1 MFSVEERPK
10 PARKQGLRCTPMKA
24 SRLNARTVL
33 LLLVEAMLLFGGII
47 IAVYVRLGSVDA
59 EDALIQRNGFYK
71 AALATIF
78 CLASFYLF
86 DLYDFVVMFD
96 RRELVLR
103 LLQALGL
110 AWVALAL
117 MFYAVPQVMI
127 GRGVSLISLPLALL
141 LMVGWR
147 LAIHWVLG
155 HPELGERILIV
166 GSGPIAVEIA
176 RETLG
181 RPDAGFRV
189 VGFVDNDPALVGQ
202 SLINPKVIGLTS
214 ELATLVRSENIDRL
228 VVAIGDRRGQFPTQE
243 LLRLSLSGDVSI
255 EESASFYERLT
266 GRVLLDM
273 IRPSWLIFSSR
284 GRRARI
290 NEIARAMMHRTVA
303 LLGAILSLP
312 IAMVAAVL
320 IKIDSR
326 GPVLYRQ
333 ERVGKNG
340 RTFMLMK
347 FRSMR
352 VDAEK
357 DGPVWAK
364 SEDERM
370 TRFGRVI
377 RKIRVDEIPQF
388 WNILRGDMNF
398 VGPRPERPHFVAQLA
413 QEIPFYEQRHLIA
426 PGLTGWAQIK
436 YPYGAS
442 IEDAKQKLQY
452 DLYYIKNQSLTL
464 DATIVFETVKTVLF
478 GRGT

>member
-1 MFSVEERPK
+1 
-10 PARKQGLRCTPMKA
+10 MKA
-24 SRLNARTVL
+24 SRFNTRTIL
-33 LLLVEAMLLFGGII
+33 LLLVEAMLLFGGVVM
-47 IAVYVRLGSVDA
+47 AVYVRLGAVEA
-59 EDALIQRNGFYK
+59 EETLIQRNGFYK
-71 AALATIF
+71 AALATVF

-117 MFYAVPQVMI
+117 IFYAVPQVMI
-127 GRGVSLISLPLALL
+127 GHGVSLISLPLALL

-155 HPELGERILIV
+155 HPDLGERILIV
-166 GSGPIAVEIA
+166 GSGPFAVEIA

-189 VGFVDNDPALVGQ
+189 VGFVDNDPELVGK

-214 ELATLVRSENIDRL
+214 ELAWLVKREAIDRI

-266 GRVLLDM
+266 GRVLLDL

-284 GRRARI
+284 GRRARL
-290 NEIARAMMHRTVA
+290 NELTCAAMYRTVA
-303 LLGAILSLP
+303 LLGAVLSLP
-312 IAMVAAVL
+312 IAIATAIL
-320 IKIDSR
+320 IKIESR
-326 GPVLYRQ
+326 GPVFYRQ

-340 RTFMLMK
+340 RGFKLMK

-364 SEDERM
+364 TEDERM
-370 TRFGRVI
+370 TRVGRII
-377 RKIRVDEIPQF
+377 RKVRVDEIPQF

-398 VGPRPERPHFVAQLA
+398 VGPRPERPHFIAQLA

-442 IEDAKQKLQY
+442 IDDARKKLEY

-464 DATIVFETVKTVLF
+464 DATIMFETIKTILF

>member
-1 MFSVEERPK
+1 
-10 PARKQGLRCTPMKA
+10 MKT
-24 SRLNARTVL
+24 SRHNARTLL
-33 LLLVEAMLLFGGII
+33 LLLVEANLLFGGLIV
-47 IAVYVRLGSVDA
+47 AVYVRLGAIDA
-59 EDALIQRNGFYK
+59 EDALIRRHGFYK

-78 CLASFYLF
+78 CLTSFYLF
-86 DLYDFVVMFD
+86 DLYDFVVMHD
-96 RRELVLR
+96 RGELVLR

-110 AWVALAL
+110 AWIALAL
-117 MFYAVPQVMI
+117 LFYVVPQVMI
-127 GRGVSLISLPLALL
+127 GRGVSLISLPVALL

-147 LAIHWVLG
+147 LGIHWVLG
-155 HPELGERILIV
+155 HPQLGERILIV
-166 GSGPIAVEIA
+166 GSGPFAIEVA
-176 RETLG
+176 RETLH
-181 RPDAGFRV
+181 RPDAGFRI
-189 VGFVDNDPALVGQ
+189 VGFVDNDPELVGK

-214 ELATLVRSENIDRL
+214 ELASLVKRESIDRI

-284 GRRARI
+284 GQRARI
-290 NEIARAMMHRTVA
+290 NEVLRIVIHRIVT
-303 LLGAILSLP
+303 LLGAVLSLP
-312 IAMVAAVL
+312 IALLTAIL
-320 IKIDSR
+320 IRIDSR
-326 GPVLYRQ
+326 GPVLYKQ
-333 ERVGKNG
+333 ERVGRNG
-340 RTFMLMK
+340 RAFTLMK

-357 DGPVWAK
+357 DGPVWA
-364 SEDERM
+364 SNGDDRM
-370 TRFGRVI
+370 TRVGKVI

-413 QEIPFYEQRHLIA
+413 QEIDYYEQRHLIA

-442 IEDAKQKLQY
+442 IEDAKKKLEY
-452 DLYYIKNQSLTL
+452 DLYYIKNQNVML
-464 DATIVFETVKTVLF
+464 DATIMFETIKTILS
-478 GRGT
+478 GRGS